1 MVGEPLHLMT
11 DLRLNVLEELRGGW
25 VHRAAEHTVLP
36 DEQPLLIT
44 EVVEDLLLIH
54 AAAPDA
60 QHVHVR
66 IDGGLE
72 ELLVAII
79 GEPGGEGIEG
89 DPVGSLGEDVD
100 SVYREGHRATALRI
114 LDGLHFEGPEAD
126 ASGCRL
132 LPDGHRE
139 RIEDRLAVTGR
150 PPALDTGDRQA
161 EGEEIL
167 PALDAD
173 LPLLDGGGDLE
184 AHVEALFRYCV
195 VAYGRRH
202 RPSILLDN
210 VRLDADA
217 FDEAFV
223 DKVERDGLVDPHGE
237 DAGTPVPPEVAL
249 GLADEVAVLCVDRID
264 RVRDGVGQFGSLSL
278 RIGLG
283 AGEVEG
289 DAVLSDLEVVGEVE
303 APTAELIVCRS
314 YHGIID
320 SDGDYGIG
328 HGKGEDG
335 PRVVQLLL
343 GDGEAPTEDPIELA
357 DPLHVQLIG
366 SPIGI
371 GDDVCLQKSAVD
383 VAGQGAWE
391 RWILIEV

>member
-173 LPLLDGGGDLE
+173 LPLLDGGGDLQPH
-184 AHVEALFRYCV
+184 AEALVSYCV
-195 VAYGRRH
+195 VAYRCCH
-202 RPSILLDN
+202 RPSIVFGGACLD
-210 VRLDADA
+210 VDA

-223 DKVERDGLVDPHGE
+223 DKVECDGLVDPHGK
-237 DAGTPVPPEVAL
+237 DARAPIPPEVAL
-249 GLADEVAVLCVDRID
+249 GLADEVAVFRVDRID
-264 RVRDGVGQFGSLSL
+264 RVWDGVGQLLSL
-278 RIGLG
+278 CLCIRFG

-289 DAVLSDLEVVGEVE
+289 DGVLPDSEMVSEVE
-303 APTAELIVCRS
+303 APTAELVVCHS
-314 YHGIID
+314 YNGIID
-320 SDGDYGIG
+320 ADGDDGIG
-328 HGKGEDG
+328 HGEGEDG
-335 PRVVQLLL
+335 ARVVQVLLR
-343 GDGEAPTEDPIELA
+343 DGKASTEDPIELA